1 VLGLGLSFAKQAA
14 KIVNY
19 VKDSLKAYYRFS
31 DNAPDFLL
39 DGSASLSGSSQY
51 IDCGTGL
58 GDALGDN
65 YAGDLT
71 VSMWFKADVTSGD
84 DGMFEIGSFTNS
96 STGTFVLR
104 MKSNTLTWITKWDR
118 RIDVSFTDT
127 SSWHHVVGVYDSRGA
142 DFTKLYLDG
151 VSVGSA
157 VGTFPSASDIDL
169 NGLKTTIGGYYGTPY
184 TFDGKIANVGI
195 WNRALSVSE
204 IESIQWRGSYSELK
218 DTELTN
224 LVSWYD
230 LSSIGVS
237 PTELISN
244 GTMETASSLGG
255 YSSFPEDWTESAG
268 SPSIHERSSTQ
279 AFAGTYSLR
288 YGSSGDSWNA
298 VNQNSTVT
306 GGVAY
311 RLEFYI
317 YGVTGSTMKFSH
329 FDGSGNASTLENGDS
344 LVQYAGSVTIG
355 EWKKFTYDLTTY
367 GSGVI
372 SGYGLQIGSDV
383 SGTEFYIDNVSL
395 KRINGAPDSQG
406 SNDGTIE
413 GVTINTDSYSGESPF
428 KPRIQ
433 DLANPKMAVQ
443 LADGSTLFA
452 GSGVNVDDYIDLDAH
467 IGDFSS
473 QSTGTIS
480 LWFKTASSG
489 YQALISAS
497 DKGDGSSN
505 YTILMNAGDITLNI
519 RDNAVYAID
528 ATNTTNY
535 NDNEWHHLA
544 WTVDGSGNKLYIDGS
559 QITLTYSA
567 GSASTQAYFSSITD
581 LDALT
586 IGGNKD
592 THGSLRVE
600 SKFNGSMANVAL
612 YSSALTQ
619 TQVQELMFTEK
630 YSGLS
635 SALKTNLVSFYDMGS
650 SSNPHNDLHGSNN
663 GTNNG
668 TTVNTGYTYSPHGV
682 VDSLNY
688 GELYSMRALSFDGVN
703 DALSIDSL
711 TLSGSQATFSLW
723 AKFDFIQANRY
734 IFDTANSSNANRL
747 IIGFRDD
754 SGTVKLAY
762 MDQGGTGWKYFGSV
776 IANKWYH
783 IAIVFNGTTLSGY
796 VDGVQYGS
804 DQTITAIDLSSQT
817 QSSIGANYVPDGSFL
832 GGDISNVKV
841 FSTNLSEANIQQ
853 LYNNPETVLPT
864 GVSASNLKLDL
875 PMQEG
880 SGLYVY
886 DGSGN
891 QNHGTIAGAT
901 WVTGE
906 EYGYQSS
913 LVRSNTPM
921 LFDGSDDVVTIADNA
936 TTQDIFATGGTVQAI
951 FKLDGTAQDQLL
963 FSKSANSIYI
973 NMDGANNIALR
984 TQHATTNGKWTAPFT
999 NNTEFTH
1006 LVITHDKSSVSNNPS
1021 IYVNGSALSVT
1032 ETSTPVGASASDSGS
1047 NLIIGSAPF
1056 VGIANEITI
1065 WDKVLDADAVTALYN
1080 SGVPLL
1086 PTSDSGNYDNSDDL
1100 QGYWR
1105 NDGNTTWTDRANTGV
1120 ASFDGVD
1127 DKIAI
1132 NGFTMSGNQATF
1144 SFWAKLDTVA
1154 SGEYLLDT
1162 ANSSGAQRF
1171 IVGFKDDSGTIK
1183 LSAYRSE
1190 APNAGWKYFGAVTTG
1205 VWHNVV
1211 IVLNDTTATAYV
1223 DGVQLGS
1230 NQTITA
1236 ISLGSSSQSHVG
1248 ATYGG
1253 SGNHIDGIISEVAIW
1268 NTNIDSDGIT
1278 ALYGSGTPLLP
1289 TSDSGNYDNSSALQ
1303 IYLRNDGNTT
1313 WTDRSTNSNNG
1324 TASGSPVSIV
1334 IPEGN
1339 TSGRDNQGFLLSETH
1354 QNSLRLH
1361 GSEYV
1366 SIQDSEVLSFG
1377 DGNDDRPFSIEAWV
1391 KMDDATNF
1399 AIISKG
1405 IYNTSGEWKV
1415 AIGSDDKIYFMLM
1428 DESVA
1433 DTFEYAYTS
1442 AVTSYEN
1449 EWLHVCCV
1457 YDGRGGT
1464 SANAGQKI
1472 YLNGS
1477 QVSVSLNG
1485 AGTYV
1490 AMENLSANVHIGRD
1504 DANYAKGLIDEVR
1517 IYSKELSASE
1527 ILKNYNSSK
1536 SSHS

>member
-1 VLGLGLSFAKQAA
+1 
-14 KIVNY
+14 
-19 VKDSLKAYYRFS
+19 
-31 DNAPDFLL
+31 
-39 DGSASLSGSSQY
+39 
-51 IDCGTGL
+51 
-58 GDALGDN
+58 
-65 YAGDLT
+65 
-71 VSMWFKADVTSGD
+71 
-84 DGMFEIGSFTNS
+84 
-96 STGTFVLR
+96 
-104 MKSNTLTWITKWDR
+104 
-118 RIDVSFTDT
+118 
-127 SSWHHVVGVYDSRGA
+127 
-142 DFTKLYLDG
+142 
-151 VSVGSA
+151 
-157 VGTFPSASDIDL
+157 
-169 NGLKTTIGGYYGTPY
+169 
-184 TFDGKIANVGI
+184 
-195 WNRALSVSE
+195 
-204 IESIQWRGSYSELK
+204 
-218 DTELTN
+218 
-224 LVSWYD
+224 
-230 LSSIGVS
+230 
-237 PTELISN
+237 
-244 GTMETASSLGG
+244 
-255 YSSFPEDWTESAG
+255 
-268 SPSIHERSSTQ
+268 
-279 AFAGTYSLR
+279 
-288 YGSSGDSWNA
+288 
-298 VNQNSTVT
+298 
-306 GGVAY
+306 
-311 RLEFYI
+311 
-317 YGVTGSTMKFSH
+317 
-329 FDGSGNASTLENGDS
+329 
-344 LVQYAGSVTIG
+344 
-355 EWKKFTYDLTTY
+355 
-367 GSGVI
+367 
-372 SGYGLQIGSDV
+372 IGSDV
-383 SGTEFYIDNVSL
+383 AGTEFYIDNVSL

-668 TTVNTGYTYSPHGV
+668 TTVNTGYTHSPHGV
-682 VDSLNY
+682 VDCLSY
-688 GELYSMRALSFDGVN
+688 GELFSGRALDFDGIN
-703 DALSIDSL
+703 DYMSLGTSSSLDLNVFTISTWVKFDSL
-711 TLSGSQATFSLW
+711 ADQTIYGEYVDANNYSTMRLAGSDLYLYGATGGNLW
-723 AKFDFIQANRY
+723 EAN
-734 IFDTANSSNANRL
+734 TSNAL
-747 IIGFRDD
+747 TAG
-754 SGTVKLAY
+754 
-762 MDQGGTGWKYFGSV
+762 Q
-776 IANKWYH
+776 WYH
-783 IAIVFNGTTLSGY
+783 IVATIGTDTSTPIIY
-796 VDGVQYGS
+796 IDGVAVGLENVNGS
-804 DQTITAIDLSSQT
+804 AIGTAQRIGHGTSYIGYFPASGGMRYLNGKVSSFKIFNSELT
-817 QSSIGANYVPDGSFL
+817 QAQ
-832 GGDISNVKV
+832 
-841 FSTNLSEANIQQ
+841 AQQ
-853 LYNNPETVLPT
+853 LFTSPETVLPT

-901 WVTGE
+901 WATGE

-921 LFDGSDDVVTIADNA
+921 IFDGSDD
-936 TTQDIFATGGTVQAI
+936 
-951 FKLDGTAQDQLL
+951 
-963 FSKSANSIYI
+963 
-973 NMDGANNIALR
+973 
-984 TQHATTNGKWTAPFT
+984 
-999 NNTEFTH
+999 
-1006 LVITHDKSSVSNNPS
+1006 
-1021 IYVNGSALSVT
+1021 
-1032 ETSTPVGASASDSGS
+1032 
-1047 NLIIGSAPF
+1047 
-1056 VGIANEITI
+1056 
-1065 WDKVLDADAVTALYN
+1065 AV
-1080 SGVPLL
+1080 
-1086 PTSDSGNYDNSDDL
+1086 
-1100 QGYWR
+1100 
-1105 NDGNTTWTDRANTGV
+1105 
-1120 ASFDGVD
+1120 
-1127 DKIAI
+1127 AI
-1132 NGFTMSGNQATF
+1132 NGFTMSGDQATF

-1339 TSGRDNQGFLLSETH
+1339 TSGRDNQGFLLTDTTSIS
-1354 QNSLRLH
+1354 NGIRLH
-1361 GSEYV
+1361 KSEYIN
-1366 SIQDSEVLSFG
+1366 IQDSEALSFG
-1377 DGNDDRPFSIEAWV
+1377 DGTDDRPFSIEAWV
-1391 KMDDATNF
+1391 KMDNSVDFPIAD
-1399 AIISKG
+1399 KG
-1405 IYNTSGEWKV
+1405 IYNSNAEWRFE
-1415 AIGSDDKIYFMLM
+1415 INSSRFLYLFLF

-1433 DTFEYAYTS
+1433 NTHEHAYYNAS
-1442 AVTSYEN
+1442 LQSYEN
-1449 EWLHVCCV
+1449 QWIYVACT

-1464 SANAGQKI
+1464 SANAGIKL

-1477 QVSVSLNG
+1477 SVTTTLGGS
-1485 AGTYV
+1485 GTYV
-1490 AMENLSANVHIGRD
+1490 AMENLGANVKIGHMD
-1504 DANYAKGLIDEVR
+1504 YGSGSTFADGLLDEVR

>member
-118 RIDVSFTDT
+118 RIDVSFTNT

-151 VSVGSA
+151 VSVGSPT
-157 VGTFPSASDIDL
+157 GTFPSASDIDL

-195 WNRALSVSE
+195 WNRSLSKSE
-204 IESIQWRGSYSELK
+204 VESIYWRGSYSELK

-230 LSSIGVS
+230 L
-237 PTELISN
+237 
-244 GTMETASSLGG
+244 
-255 YSSFPEDWTESAG
+255 
-268 SPSIHERSSTQ
+268 Q
-279 AFAGTYSLR
+279 
-288 YGSSGDSWNA
+288 GD
-298 VNQNSTVT
+298 V
-306 GGVAY
+306 
-311 RLEFYI
+311 LD
-317 YGVTGSTMKFSH
+317 K
-329 FDGSGNASTLENGDS
+329 
-344 LVQYAGSVTIG
+344 
-355 EWKKFTYDLTTY
+355 
-367 GSGVI
+367 
-372 SGYGLQIGSDV
+372 
-383 SGTEFYIDNVSL
+383 
-395 KRINGAPDSQG
+395 QG
-406 SNDGTIE
+406 SNNGTNND
-413 GVTINTDSYSGESPF
+413 VTINTDSYSGESPF

-433 DLANPKMAVQ
+433 DKANPKMAVQ

-663 GTNNG
+663 GTNNS

-682 VDSLNY
+682 VDPLNY
-688 GELYSMRALSFDGVN
+688 GELYSGRALSFDGVN

-817 QSSIGANYVPDGSFL
+817 QSFIGANYVPDGSFL

-921 LFDGSDDVVTIADNA
+921 LFDGSDDVVTITDNA

-1056 VGIANEITI
+1056 AGIANEITV

-1080 SGVPLL
+1080 SGTPLL

-1105 NDGNTTWTDRANTGV
+1105 NDGITNWTDRANTGV

-1162 ANSSGAQRF
+1162 ANISGAQRF

-1236 ISLGSSSQSHVG
+1236 ISLGSSSQSHIG

-1253 SGNHIDGIISEVAIW
+1253 SGNHIDGQIAGTHFFDVALTSAEISELYAIDKRSSISGHSQFSNCVGSW
-1268 NTNIDSDGIT
+1268 LMGAGTGDT
-1278 ALYGSGTPLLP
+1278 ASTIQDQ
-1289 TSDSGNYDNSSALQ
+1289 TSEN
-1303 IYLRNDGNTT
+1303 NDGTVNGASLIGYN
-1313 WTDRSTNSNNG
+1313 DG

-1334 IPEGN
+1334 IPEGI
-1339 TSGRDNQGFLLSETH
+1339 TSGRDNQGF
-1354 QNSLRLH
+1354 SLTDTTSISDGIRLH
-1361 GSEYV
+1361 KSEYIN
-1366 SIQDSEVLSFG
+1366 IQDSEVLSFG
-1377 DGNDDRPFSIEAWV
+1377 DGTDDRPFSIEAWV
-1391 KMDDATNF
+1391 KMDNSVDFPIAD
-1399 AIISKG
+1399 KG
-1405 IYNTSGEWKV
+1405 IYNSNAEWRFEINS
-1415 AIGSDDKIYFMLM
+1415 ARFLYLYLF

-1433 DTFEYAYTS
+1433 STHEHAYYNAS
-1442 AVTSYEN
+1442 LQSYEN
-1449 EWLHVCCV
+1449 QWIYVACT

-1464 SANAGQKI
+1464 SANAGIKL

-1477 QVSVSLNG
+1477 SVTTTLGGS
-1485 AGTYV
+1485 GTYV
-1490 AMENLSANVHIGRD
+1490 AMENLGANVKIGHMD
-1504 DANYAKGLIDEVR
+1504 YGSGSTFADGLLDEVR